1 MLNVETRARI
11 FERSCRTGLLAAIV
25 LVTACAHPEPPPM
38 AFILPAEP
46 YLVPAGATL
55 NPPDSETLKQVV
67 CANPDSYPPRAYDI
81 TQLSAP
87 ELMALF
93 NSPSNS
99 RDLLINLKLLS
110 DRDLLVQANFFKDE
124 VLLRF
129 FGASKITWE
138 NDARTFHSYTRSN
151 HLEAR
156 YGPSR
161 TARISELSGAL
172 ADVTVE
178 ISNSPVCK
186 GWRSKPIS
194 PMKWWPPTTVDSG
207 HVKIDLS
214 RANGPDVGLVKEI
227 FGPDPAESEPSVYP
241 DAYGTLSFPAKV
253 AYVDTEKQRNSSPFF
268 QHKVEFI
275 PQVQDGVRPWASG
288 LDRRR
293 VFADQVRILYIDAT
307 QMERDM

>member
-1 MLNVETRARI
+1 METRARI

-55 NPPDSETLKQVV
+55 NPPDSETLKQAV

-138 NDARTFHSYTRSN
+138 NDARTFHSC
-151 HLEAR
+151 
-156 YGPSR
+156 
-161 TARISELSGAL
+161 AL
-172 ADVTVE
+172 
-178 ISNSPVCK
+178 
-186 GWRSKPIS
+186 R
-194 PMKWWPPTTVDSG
+194 
-207 HVKIDLS
+207 
-214 RANGPDVGLVKEI
+214 
-227 FGPDPAESEPSVYP
+227 
-241 DAYGTLSFPAKV
+241 
-253 AYVDTEKQRNSSPFF
+253 
-268 QHKVEFI
+268 
-275 PQVQDGVRPWASG
+275 
-288 LDRRR
+288 
-293 VFADQVRILYIDAT
+293 
-307 QMERDM
+307 